1 MNVGRILE
9 CHSKLK
15 LMEDFSKFFMHFN
28 LNMYDKYTSFVYR
41 TTPLVIVGHFLKNAD
56 PKINEFTVIL

>member
-28 LNMYDKYTSFVYR
+28 YMFDKYTNFVYC
-41 TTPLVIVGHFLKNAD
+41 TTSLVIVGHFLKNAD
-56 PKINEFTVIL
+56 PKINEFTVLL